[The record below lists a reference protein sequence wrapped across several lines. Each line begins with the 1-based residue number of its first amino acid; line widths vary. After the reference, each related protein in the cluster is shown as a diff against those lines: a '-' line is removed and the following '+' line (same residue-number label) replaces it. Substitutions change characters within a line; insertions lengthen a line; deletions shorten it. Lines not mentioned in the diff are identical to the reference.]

1 MIRVGTGFDV
11 HAYAD
16 ADAEAAADG
25 QSRAEPVLRL
35 AGLDW
40 PGEPELAGHSDG
52 DAVCHAVVDALLSA
66 AGLGDIGGLVGVD
79 EPGTAGAASTGFVTT
94 ALEQLA
100 SNGWS
105 PVNVSV
111 QIVGNR
117 PRFAPRRDEAQLVMS
132 ELVGAP
138 VTLSATTTDH
148 LGFTGRGEGLAV
160 IATALIARA
169 DA

>member
-11 HAYAD
+11 HAYDD
-16 ADAEAAADG
+16 AA
-25 QSRAEPVLRL
+25 PLRL

-40 PGEPELAGHSDG
+40 PGEPGLSGHSDG
-52 DAVCHAVVDALLSA
+52 DAVCHAIVDALLSA

-79 EPGTAGAASTGFVTT
+79 EPGTKDAASTGFVRI

-100 SNGWS
+100 AAGWV

-117 PRFAPRRDEAQLVMS
+117 PRFAARRGEAQRVMS

-138 VTLSATTTDH
+138 VSLAATTTDH

-160 IATALIARA
+160 IATALIQQS
-169 DA
+169 

>member
-16 ADAEAAADG
+16 DVSAA
-25 QSRAEPVLRL
+25 PLRL

-40 PGEPELAGHSDG
+40 PGERALAGHSDG

-66 AGLGDIGGLVGVD
+66 AGLGDIGELVGID
-79 EPGTAGAASTGFVTT
+79 EPGTAGAPSTGFVRA
-94 ALEQLA
+94 ALERLT
-100 SNGWS
+100 SHGWS

-111 QIVGNR
+111 QVVGNR
-117 PRFAPRRDEAQLVMS
+117 PRFAARRDEAQRVMS
-132 ELVGAP
+132 ELVSAP
-138 VTLSATTTDH
+138 VSLAATTTDH
-148 LGFTGRGEGLAV
+148 LGFAGRGEGLAV
-160 IATALIARA
+160 IATALVERA

>member
-11 HAYAD
+11 HAYAVVESD
-16 ADAEAAADG
+16 RVADG
-25 QSRAEPVLRL
+25 QARAETAMRL

-40 PGEPELAGHSDG
+40 PGEPALSGHSDG

-66 AGLGDIGGLVGVD
+66 AGLGDIGELVGVD
-79 EPGTAGAASTGFVTT
+79 EPGTAGAASTAFVTA
-94 ALEQLA
+94 ALERLA
-100 SNGWS
+100 IAGWS

-111 QIVGNR
+111 QIVGNH
-117 PRFAPRRDEAQLVMS
+117 PRFAPRRDEAQRLMS

-138 VTLSATTTDH
+138 VALAATTTDR

-160 IATALIARA
+160 IATALIAH
-169 DA
+169 DV